1 MRGTPCAKTTRPA
14 VHQNPRLDLNSV
26 RSLTVIVRGS
36 ITAITVLLGFSLS
49 FLRFWGF
56 EAPGEWMLRSVISTG
71 TTLAAIVLQLISL
84 FRSLRLE
91 DRDPIEYQRT
101 VRWFIGSAI
110 TLLLGLIFS
119 IVELALLDQK

>member
-1 MRGTPCAKTTRPA
+1 MSEDNMARGPSEPEAGLEFRA
-14 VHQNPRLDLNSV
+14 VPDGYRQGL
-26 RSLTVIVRGS
+26 

-56 EAPGEWMLRSVISTG
+56 EAPGQWTLRSVISTG
-71 TTLAAIVLQLISL
+71 TTMAAIVLQLIAL

-91 DRDPIEYQRT
+91 DQDAIEYQRT

-110 TLLLGLIFS
+110 ALLLGLIFS
-119 IVELALLDQK
+119 VVEFALLDQK

>member
-1 MRGTPCAKTTRPA
+1 MREDNKAGGPSEPEAGHKFR
-14 VHQNPRLDLNSV
+14 SV
-26 RSLTVIVRGS
+26 PDGYRQGL

-56 EAPGEWMLRSVISTG
+56 EAPGEWMLRSIISTG

-101 VRWFIGSAI
+101 VRWFIGSVI